1 MDRLEAELGEQ
12 IIVIRIN
19 MQDPLGQEL
28 APLYQARYTP
38 TFVLFDAG
46 GAEQWRSI
54 GSFDPDVVRQF
65 VGQ

>member
-1 MDRLEAELGEQ
+1 
-12 IIVIRIN
+12 

-38 TFVLFDAG
+38 TFVLFDGG